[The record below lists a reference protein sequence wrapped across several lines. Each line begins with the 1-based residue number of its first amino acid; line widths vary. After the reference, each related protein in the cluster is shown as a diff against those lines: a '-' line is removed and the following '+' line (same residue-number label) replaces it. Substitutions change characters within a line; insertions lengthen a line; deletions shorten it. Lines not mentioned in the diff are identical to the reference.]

1 MMLLRGCIK
10 RLKRQISNLTETFE
24 QIFEEIQ
31 CNVPLF
37 LVPRMRSKSRSIEFL
52 IEFLI
57 IKQTVFRLFGK
68 VHGFKKLYILHILM
82 IQCMLISLNLFDF
95 KLLFFW

>member
-10 RLKRQISNLTETFE
+10 RLKRQISNLAETFE

-57 IKQTVFRLFGK
+57 IKLCLDYLERYTVSK
-68 VHGFKKLYILHILM
+68 SYIYYI
-82 IQCMLISLNLFDF
+82 F
-95 KLLFFW
+95 